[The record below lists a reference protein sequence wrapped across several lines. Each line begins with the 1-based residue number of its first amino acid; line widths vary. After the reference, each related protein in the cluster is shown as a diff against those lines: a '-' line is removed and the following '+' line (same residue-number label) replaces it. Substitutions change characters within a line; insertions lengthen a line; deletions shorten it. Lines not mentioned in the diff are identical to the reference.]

1 MNLSNKENIAY
12 KRLAALFDDGSFTE
26 LDANAKSVDGEV
38 EVVSGFGYV
47 NSAECYAFAQNS
59 EINSGAVS
67 VAHCAK
73 ISKVYSLA
81 TKTGCPVIGIYDSNG
96 VKLTEGFE
104 VLNAYGELLKASTK
118 VSGVI
123 PQISVIAGSCLGTSA
138 LMANMADAVIAV
150 KDSDFYV
157 TAPSDI
163 TAEKSAN
170 DGTVDILADN
180 FDEAVNEARKLAVLL
195 PSNNLESAPFVSFD
209 FTVPSV
215 LPTVASSVDD
225 VVNSFL
231 DGDIKVE
238 FKKNYAANV
247 STVLS
252 TIEGK
257 TVGVI
262 AFNGN
267 KLCAK
272 CAYKAEAF
280 VKLCDAFNIPMIT
293 VADSNGIEKGIESQA
308 LVALTKLSSAYASA
322 TCPKISL
329 ITSEAVGASY
339 IVLAG
344 KGANADFTLAWDN
357 AVASPLEVDAA
368 VAFLYNDR
376 LAKGENRATLEKEY
390 KDTIGSVYSAAA
402 CGAVDDV
409 FEPEK
414 TREKLIEYLNVIAG
428 KRETTIPR
436 KHSVK

>member
-26 LDANAKSVDGEV
+26 LDAYAKSVDGEV

-47 NSAECYAFAQNS
+47 NGAECYAFAQNS

-170 DGTVDILADN
+170 DGTIDILADS

-195 PSNNLESAPFVSFD
+195 PSNNLESVQFVSFD

-215 LPTVASSVDD
+215 LPNATSTVDD
-225 VVNSFL
+225 VINSVL
-231 DGDIKVE
+231 DSDVKVE
-238 FKKNYAANV
+238 FKNNYASNV

-257 TVGVI
+257 TVGVV

-272 CAYKAEAF
+272 CANTAEAF
-280 VKLCDAFNIPMIT
+280 VKL
-293 VADSNGIEKGIESQA
+293 G
-308 LVALTKLSSAYASA
+308 
-322 TCPKISL
+322 
-329 ITSEAVGASY
+329 
-339 IVLAG
+339 
-344 KGANADFTLAWDN
+344 
-357 AVASPLEVDAA
+357 AA
-368 VAFLYNDR
+368 V
-376 LAKGENRATLEKEY
+376 
-390 KDTIGSVYSAAA
+390 
-402 CGAVDDV
+402 
-409 FEPEK
+409 
-414 TREKLIEYLNVIAG
+414 
-428 KRETTIPR
+428 
-436 KHSVK
+436 

>member
-26 LDANAKSVDGEV
+26 LDAYAKSVDGEV

-47 NSAECYAFAQNS
+47 NGAECYAFAQNS

-170 DGTVDILADN
+170 DGTVDILADS

-215 LPTVASSVDD
+215 LPNATSTVDD
-225 VVNSFL
+225 VINSVL

-238 FKKNYAANV
+238 FKNNYASNV

-257 TVGVI
+257 TVGVV

-280 VKLCDAFNIPMIT
+280 VKLCDAFNIPLIT
-293 VADSNGIEKGIESQA
+293 VADSNGVEKGIESQA

-376 LAKGENRATLEKEY
+376 LAKGEDRANLEKEY
-390 KDTIGSVYSAAA
+390 KDTIGSVYSAAP